1 MKDEVL
7 KLLIEKISELTEKDA
22 ALLSESTDL
31 KTEVV
36 LKSIE
41 IAAITAMLEEEYD
54 AYVKYTALMHAQT
67 IGEMADA
74 VIREIE
80 G

>member
-1 MKDEVL
+1 MKEEVL
-7 KLLIEKISELTEKDA
+7 ELLIKKISELTEKDA
-22 ALLSESTDL
+22 ASLSESTNL
-31 KTEVV
+31 KTEIV

-54 AYVKYTALMHAQT
+54 AYVKYTVLMHAQT

-74 VIREIE
+74 AVSEIE